1 MCAVLHMV
9 NNEHENKMQ
18 PRQPCKALQNVNWKS
33 ELWLTPSIH
42 LTILVS
48 IKNDTVDKHKIFILL
63 KTLMINVY
71 KLHLLT
77 GDFCF
82 STPKK
87 LSSQHL
93 LMSDTGSNGLFQAE
107 RNIGFS
113 KGSPS
118 YALFQ
123 TSYIATV
130 SKTSHCAEHF
140 TCMMPSNPYHDMH
153 VPAKQIHSSSINIG
167 THRLRKLK

>member
-9 NNEHENKMQ
+9 NNEHGNKMQ

-107 RNIGFS
+107 RTIGFS
-113 KGSPS
+113 KGSINMFS
-118 YALFQ
+118 F
-123 TSYIATV
+123 
-130 SKTSHCAEHF
+130 
-140 TCMMPSNPYHDMH
+140 
-153 VPAKQIHSSSINIG
+153 SSIYQLC
-167 THRLRKLK
+167 TSQLSAYVFLKHSGLLASVTLHSLVFLYFFLSFLHSLFSLFLT